1 MTACFSNDSNDS
13 RLSFLKQIVF
23 KGSTS
28 NRVIWYEK
36 PFPREDELRVN
47 SAGLVKLDPMLS
59 LNENVQEGEIVV
71 DDVIDNESLER
82 KEYVQR

>member
-1 MTACFSNDSNDS
+1 M
-13 RLSFLKQIVF
+13 F

-28 NRVIWYEK
+28 IREICYEK
-36 PFPREDELRVN
+36 PFPREYDLRVN
-47 SAGLVKLDPMLS
+47 SAGLVKIDPMLS
-59 LNENVQEGEIVV
+59 LNEKVQEGEIVV